1 MEPHVCEGLR
11 LKVACLSVHIPQEVS
26 SLDSNSNGESSPFL
40 LSKIGL
46 GTENTRKGQGT
57 SWANSQLISSLHGGV
72 EMKQVKS
79 ILV

>member
-1 MEPHVCEGLR
+1 MESHFCGGPE
-11 LKVACLSVHIPQEVS
+11 LKVACLSIHIPQEVS
-26 SLDSNSNGESSPFL
+26 SQDSYSNGKSSPFL

-46 GTENTRKGQGT
+46 GTENTKKSRGT
-57 SWANSQLISSLHGGV
+57 SWAKSQLISSLHGGV